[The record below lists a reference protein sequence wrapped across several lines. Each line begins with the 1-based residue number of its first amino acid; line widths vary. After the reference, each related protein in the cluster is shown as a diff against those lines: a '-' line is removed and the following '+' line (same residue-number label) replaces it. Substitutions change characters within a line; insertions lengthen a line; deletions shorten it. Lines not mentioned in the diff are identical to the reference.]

1 MKILQIITKTE
12 FGGAQSVLVSL
23 ANKLA
28 EQHEVVVAGGEGN
41 GEMWKML
48 APGIKQ
54 VKLKHLKRSVSLKD
68 DFLAFIE
75 FRHLYKAYCPDI
87 IHLHSSKAGTLGRL
101 AFPKEK
107 IVYTVHGF
115 DTVRLGH
122 RQFLRTER
130 HLQKRCSSIIGVSKY
145 DRRWMEAEG
154 ITRNT
159 TYIYNGVEQPRA
171 ATAPTLGID
180 SKRFKKT
187 VLCVARMKPPKNLQL
202 FMEIARLLPE
212 YAFVWIGNEQ
222 KMEVP
227 EPNVFFLGEKPNAG
241 QYNAAADLFLLT
253 SNYEGLPIVI
263 IEAMSLGRPVVASNV
278 GGISEIV
285 VDGENG
291 FALPNEAPLFAE
303 KIKYILENNDVYDHF
318 SKDARKK
325 YEEQLTIDKMVNA
338 YADIYAEIYSKQR

>member
-28 EQHEVVVAGGEGN
+28 EQHEVIVAGGEGN

-75 FRHLYKAYCPDI
+75 FKRLYKTYRPDI

-115 DTVRLGH
+115 DTIRLAH
-122 RQFLRTER
+122 RQFILLER
-130 HLQKRCSSIIGVSKY
+130 LLQNRCSKIIGVSKY
-145 DRRWMEAEG
+145 DEEWLIKER
-154 ITRNT
+154 ITRNI
-159 TYIYNGVEQPRA
+159 TYIFNGVQE
-171 ATAPTLGID
+171 PTLEPVIEIKQTG
-180 SKRFKKT
+180 RFT
-187 VLCVARMKPPKNLQL
+187 NTILCIARLTKQKNVQL
-202 FMEIARLLPE
+202 FLEIARLLPE

-222 KMEVP
+222 QMDVP

-241 QYNAAADLFLLT
+241 QYNEAADLFLLT

-285 VDGENG
+285 VNGESG

-303 KIKYILENNDVYDHF
+303 KIKYILENKDIYDRF

-325 YEEQLTIDKMVNA
+325 YEAQLTVDKMVNA